1 MSLIKSESTFIAIGF
16 IVSFTI
22 SFLFL
27 VSLNTPI
34 LHALIASFFI
44 TMFGG
49 VILGCLAV
57 GVVLLIVKYV
67 GWALRG

>member
-16 IVSFTI
+16 VASLIV

-27 VSLNTPI
+27 VNLNTPI
-34 LHALIASFFI
+34 LYALIASFFI

-49 VILGCLAV
+49 VILGCFAV
-57 GVVLLIVKYV
+57 GVVLLVIEYV

>member
-1 MSLIKSESTFIAIGF
+1 MCLIKSERAFFAIGF
-16 IVSFTI
+16 ILSLIVSF
-22 SFLFL
+22 FFL

-34 LHALIASFFI
+34 LYAIFASLFI

-57 GVVLLIVKYV
+57 GMVLLVIEYV
-67 GWALRG
+67 EWALRG

>member
-1 MSLIKSESTFIAIGF
+1 MSLIKSERAFIGMGF
-16 IVSFTI
+16 IISFIT

-34 LHALIASFFI
+34 LYALFASFFI

-57 GVVLLIVKYV
+57 GVVLLVVEYV
-67 GWALRG
+67 EWALRG

>member
-1 MSLIKSESTFIAIGF
+1 MSLIKSERAFIGMGF
-16 IVSFTI
+16 IISFIT

-34 LHALIASFFI
+34 PYALFASLVI

-57 GVVLLIVKYV
+57 GVVLLVIEYV